1 MDPGVSQLAIE
12 CQHISN
18 VTKELEFLSLLLTH
32 ATSYNSM
39 EINNLNSN
47 MPETSGMK
55 TFFRILSRICRDCG
69 GIWTVNE
76 ELDWLVFYL
85 FARCYG
91 WSDIDLN
98 DVRSQMLVPSTGHRY
113 RNVSKDEELRMKD
126 KVIQITTELIYLIR
140 SLPLSLAGLKM
151 LISSMNLAR
160 GMHHTRKQ
168 IALHAIDWLTFGLQ
182 TDGGGVK
189 ATTSP
194 RFTQKIST
202 TQPFLPEDS
211 TPESMFMTVKDLI
224 WNCCTDNNRSIRMG
238 TLGPLYILFGQLSTN
253 TIIRLI
259 KLSVEILEKPEVCA
273 SEVTEGVI
281 DILNVLLRRLV
292 PSEQLCNSRTS
303 LSGNT
308 LMSKT
313 NLSAYKFSEEYV
325 QNQLFPRLSTMITNL
340 FQSNH
345 FNVRKAAVRV
355 YLTCLSRCPNETFKE
370 VLLQTVNDL
379 CMNADK
385 QSETYQDKSPSN
397 FESWKS
403 NPYFNESLLTLCRSL
418 IKKVGETNLPSNTG
432 DLQNCLVN
440 FYLGHSSQ
448 YVRDSACSLYL
459 TLFISAS
466 KNPNRIRYLLNKIL
480 EKWQVKQDVLSP
492 LSKLLI
498 QINETETTTPREM
511 PLTVSSKLSWT
522 WREGRMRMYYL
533 VARSLVGLHLK
544 ALHELDVDG
553 YSPMNSE
560 DFCISPTFTDDCPQR
575 TLYTSSKNNL
585 HQFGFSPVPKSIPAA
600 LVSNPDRR
608 TPVNKSSASSQPVES
623 SPTLFQQGAKLSSP
637 QTSIYLTV
645 LENIRMLDNERN
657 DKQTDSKTQSWIK
670 RLSIVSGLTST
681 SKTNVGHS
689 ELNSITMKSMSFN
702 ILRLAVECTLDENN
716 GLRHS
721 AQKAINDVGRL
732 IRWYDA
738 DLLLEMISLHMVGPP
753 TMMSYATLKILR
765 DGLSELCMYDEI
777 LQKEEEEPGFT
788 EKYAISGTVPIL
800 NVALL
805 YGLFSPDR
813 SRLWL
818 QCCQQYILD
827 STMALFISTLSIEC
841 ALRTLCLVHRLS
853 NLSLVACTW
862 ENMRPNPFSNLPYA
876 QRRLDLDAKDV
887 VECIKG
893 VIEFAQR
900 LDVKLGPTN
909 EPILNVVNFHKM
921 MITQKPY
928 LSCLQLPQST
938 AKCSLTY
945 FVLKLVT
952 KLESVIY
959 SYIPPSVN
967 SSRPNP
973 DVRMTGGL
981 LLSPILP
988 YLITWPLALLP
999 PSLDKTLGNPS
1010 KEARILALR
1019 KLLRLIAAIILAL
1032 PITNKPEFSKSES
1045 SAIKGNALLKELAS
1059 IAEHSVE
1066 LETVV
1071 SACFTQLENLVSQ
1084 LNQYYEPTRI
1094 CTTTSWWWIRALCEH
1109 LPRLMQVAPFS
1120 NPVNIL
1126 RLLIEDV
1133 KKKSK
1138 LSTNTKQN
1146 TGHQT
1151 AEPTKWS
1158 RALEYGLQEAKSKI
1172 RVKEGSGALKYQ
1184 WPKVGEILQAK
1195 ETIEKQYILESKS
1208 GKKSPTRSLSSHLI
1222 DTAPSPIDEEQHR
1235 FFVTSDN
1242 EEEEEACI
1250 LHEEVDT
1257 SSLSDNDDDDEEE
1270 QEQEIKDNLLHKQ
1283 EKVRSLF
1290 YIPIKAEPIET
1301 PPAIEDVHELIE
1313 RVLQYCRPDIVTA
1326 VRQILSDF
1334 DSPNTSSL
1342 EKSIRIQES
1351 VLGHTK
1357 APVIQ

>member
-32 ATSYNSM
+32 ATSYNIM
-39 EINNLNSN
+39 EISNLNSN

-238 TLGPLYILFGQLSTN
+238 TLGQLYILFGELSTN

-292 PSEQLCNSRTS
+292 PSEQLCSSRTS

-355 YLTCLSRCPNETFKE
+355 YLTCLSRCSNETFKE

-498 QINETETTTPREM
+498 QINETETITPREI

-544 ALHELDVDG
+544 ALHELDADG
-553 YSPMNSE
+553 YNPMNSE
-560 DFCISPTFTDDCPQR
+560 DFCISPTFTDDFPQR
-575 TLYTSSKNNL
+575 TLYTSSNNNL
-585 HQFGFSPVPKSIPAA
+585 HQFGFSPVPKSIPPA

-608 TPVNKSSASSQPVES
+608 APVIKSSASSQPVES

-689 ELNSITMKSMSFN
+689 ELNSISMKSMSFN

-876 QRRLDLDAKDV
+876 QRKLDLDARDV

-893 VIEFAQR
+893 VVEFAQR
-900 LDVKLGPTN
+900 IDVKLGPTN

-1133 KKKSK
+1133 KRKSI

-1146 TGHQT
+1146 TGHQK

-1195 ETIEKQYILESKS
+1195 ETIEKQYILESKN
-1208 GKKSPTRSLSSHLI
+1208 
-1222 DTAPSPIDEEQHR
+1222 TAPSPIDEEQHR

-1242 EEEEEACI
+1242 EEEDVCI

-1257 SSLSDNDDDDEEE
+1257 SSLSDNDDDEEE

-1313 RVLQYCRPDIVTA
+1313 RVLQYCRPDIVTT

-1334 DSPNTSSL
+1334 DSLNTSSL

>member
-1019 KLLRLIAAIILAL
+1019 KLLRLIAAVILAL
-1032 PITNKPEFSKSES
+1032 PITSKPEFSKSES

>member
-18 VTKELEFLSLLLTH
+18 VKKELEFLSRLLTH
-32 ATSYNSM
+32 ATSFNSM
-39 EINNLNSN
+39 EINTLNSN
-47 MPETSGMK
+47 VSETSGMK

-76 ELDWLVFYL
+76 DLDWLVLYL
-85 FARCYG
+85 FTRCYG

-98 DVRSQMLVPSTGHRY
+98 DVRSQMLAPSTGHRY

-126 KVIQITTELIYLIR
+126 KVIQTTTEIIYLIR

-168 IALHAIDWLTFGLQ
+168 IALHAVDWLTFGLQ

-189 ATTSP
+189 ATASP
-194 RFTQKIST
+194 RFTQKSST

-238 TLGPLYILFGQLSTN
+238 TLGPLYSLFGQLSTN

-292 PSEQLCNSRTS
+292 PSEQLYDSRTS

-313 NLSAYKFSEEYV
+313 NLSACKFSAEYV

-345 FNVRKAAVRV
+345 FIVRKAAVRV
-355 YLTCLSRCPNETFKE
+355 YLTCLSRCSNDTFKE
-370 VLLQTVNDL
+370 VLLQTVTDL

-385 QSETYQDKSPSN
+385 QSETYQDNSPSN

-418 IKKVGETNLPSNTG
+418 IKKVGETSLPSNTG

-448 YVRDSACSLYL
+448 YVRNSACSLYL

-480 EKWQVKQDVLSP
+480 EKWQVKQDVVLSP
-492 LSKLLI
+492 LSKLLF

-511 PLTVSSKLSWT
+511 PSPVRSKLSWT

-533 VARSLVGLHLK
+533 VARSLVRLHLK
-544 ALHELDVDG
+544 VLHELDADG
-553 YSPMNSE
+553 CSPINSD
-560 DFCISPTFTDDCPQR
+560 DFCISPTFTDDYSQR
-575 TLYTSSKNNL
+575 TLCTSSNNNL
-585 HQFGFSPVPKSIPAA
+585 LQFGFSPVPKSNPPV
-600 LVSNPDRR
+600 LFSNPDRR
-608 TPVNKSSASSQPVES
+608 APVNKSSASSQPVES
-623 SPTLFQQGAKLSSP
+623 SPTFFQQGGKLSSR
-637 QTSIYLTV
+637 QKSIYLTV
-645 LENIRMLDNERN
+645 LENIRVLDNERK
-657 DKQTDSKTQSWIK
+657 DKQPVSKTQSWIK

-681 SKTNVGHS
+681 SKINVGHF
-689 ELNSITMKSMSFN
+689 ELNSISMKSMLFS

-721 AQKAINDVGRL
+721 AQKAISDVGKL

-738 DLLLEMISLHMVGPP
+738 DLLLEMITLHMVDPP
-753 TMMSYATLKILR
+753 TMMSYATLKLLR

-788 EKYAISGTVPIL
+788 EKYAIFGTVPIL

-805 YGLFSPDR
+805 YGLFSPDI
-813 SRLWL
+813 SRMWL

-827 STMALFISTLSIEC
+827 STTALFISTLSIEC
-841 ALRTLCLVHRLS
+841 ALLTLCLVHRLS

-862 ENMRPNPFSNLPYA
+862 ENMRPNPFSNLPYS
-876 QRRLDLDAKDV
+876 QRKLDLDANDV

-893 VIEFAQR
+893 VVEFAQR
-900 LDVKLGPTN
+900 IDVKLGPTN
-909 EPILNVVNFHKM
+909 EPILNVADFHKM

-928 LSCLQLPQST
+928 LSCLQPPQST

-945 FVLKLVT
+945 FVFKLVT
-952 KLESVIY
+952 KLESVLY
-959 SYIPPSVN
+959 SYLPPSVN
-967 SSRPNP
+967 SNRPNP
-973 DVRMTGGL
+973 DVRITGGL
-981 LLSPILP
+981 ILSPILP

-999 PSLDKTLGNPS
+999 PSLDKTLENPS
-1010 KEARILALR
+1010 KEARILAVR
-1019 KLLRLIAAIILAL
+1019 KLLRLFAAIILAL
-1032 PITNKPEFSKSES
+1032 PITNKPEFSKNES
-1045 SAIKGNALLKELAS
+1045 TAMKDNALLKELAS
-1059 IAEHSVE
+1059 IAQHSVE

-1071 SACFTQLENLVSQ
+1071 SACFAQLENLVSQ

-1109 LPRLMQVAPFS
+1109 LPRLMQIAPFA
-1120 NPVNIL
+1120 NPINIL
-1126 RLLIEDV
+1126 RLLIKDV
-1133 KKKSK
+1133 RNKSI
-1138 LSTNTKQN
+1138 LPTNTKQN

-1151 AEPTKWS
+1151 VEPTKWT
-1158 RALEYGLQEAKSKI
+1158 RALEYGLQEAKSKMQ
-1172 RVKEGSGALKYQ
+1172 VKGSSGTLKYQ
-1184 WPKVGEILQAK
+1184 WPKVGEILKAK
-1195 ETIEKQYILESKS
+1195 ETIEKQYILESK
-1208 GKKSPTRSLSSHLI
+1208 GGIKPLSSNI
-1222 DTAPSPIDEEQHR
+1222 VDTDPSPMDEEQHR

-1242 EEEEEACI
+1242 EEEEVCI
-1250 LHEEVDT
+1250 LQEELYN
-1257 SSLSDNDDDDEEE
+1257 SSSSDNDDEEV
-1270 QEQEIKDNLLHKQ
+1270 QEQESKDNLIPKQ
-1283 EKVRSLF
+1283 ERVHSLF
-1290 YIPIKAEPIET
+1290 YIPIKAEPIVT
-1301 PPAIEDVHELIE
+1301 PPALEDVLELTE
-1313 RVLQYCRPDIVTA
+1313 RVLQYCRPGTVTA

-1334 DSPNTSSL
+1334 DSPNPSSL
-1342 EKSIRIQES
+1342 EKSIGIQES

>member
-1 MDPGVSQLAIE
+1 MGS
-12 CQHISN
+12 H
-18 VTKELEFLSLLLTH
+18 
-32 ATSYNSM
+32 
-39 EINNLNSN
+39 
-47 MPETSGMK
+47 
-55 TFFRILSRICRDCG
+55 
-69 GIWTVNE
+69 
-76 ELDWLVFYL
+76 
-85 FARCYG
+85 
-91 WSDIDLN
+91 
-98 DVRSQMLVPSTGHRY
+98 
-113 RNVSKDEELRMKD
+113 
-126 KVIQITTELIYLIR
+126 TELIGFYKDI
-140 SLPLSLAGLKM
+140 SL
-151 LISSMNLAR
+151 
-160 GMHHTRKQ
+160 
-168 IALHAIDWLTFGLQ
+168 
-182 TDGGGVK
+182 
-189 ATTSP
+189 
-194 RFTQKIST
+194 
-202 TQPFLPEDS
+202 
-211 TPESMFMTVKDLI
+211 
-224 WNCCTDNNRSIRMG
+224 
-238 TLGPLYILFGQLSTN
+238 LF
-253 TIIRLI
+253 
-259 KLSVEILEKPEVCA
+259 SV
-273 SEVTEGVI
+273 
-281 DILNVLLRRLV
+281 LNILLRRLV
-292 PSEQLCNSRTS
+292 PSEQLCDSKTS
-303 LSGNT
+303 LSGNV
-308 LMSKT
+308 LMLKT
-313 NLSAYKFSEEYV
+313 NLSACKFSAEYV
-325 QNQLFPRLSTMITNL
+325 QNQLFPRLSKMIINL

-355 YLTCLSRCPNETFKE
+355 YLTCLSRCPNNTFKE

-385 QSETYQDKSPSN
+385 QSETYQDNSPSN

-403 NPYFNESLLTLCRSL
+403 NPYFNESLLTLCRFL

-480 EKWQVKQDVLSP
+480 ENWQVKQDVVLSP

-498 QINETETTTPREM
+498 QINETETTKPREM
-511 PLTVSSKLSWT
+511 PLTVRSKLSWT
-522 WREGRMRMYYL
+522 WREGRMHMYYL

-544 ALHELDVDG
+544 VLHELDADG

-560 DFCISPTFTDDCPQR
+560 DFCISPTFTDDCSQR
-575 TLYTSSKNNL
+575 TLYTSSNNNL
-585 HQFGFSPVPKSIPAA
+585 HHFSFNTVPKSIPPS
-600 LVSNPDRR
+600 LVSNQDRR
-608 TPVNKSSASSQPVES
+608 ATVNKSSASSQPVES
-623 SPTLFQQGAKLSSP
+623 SSALFQQGAKLSSP
-637 QTSIYLTV
+637 QKSIYLTV

-670 RLSIVSGLTST
+670 RLSIASGLTST
-681 SKTNVGHS
+681 SKTNVGHL
-689 ELNSITMKSMSFN
+689 ELNSISMKSMSFN

-765 DGLSELCMYDEI
+765 DGLSELCVYDEI

-788 EKYAISGTVPIL
+788 EKYAICGTVPIL

-805 YGLFSPDR
+805 YGLFSPDT

-827 STMALFISTLSIEC
+827 STTALFISTLSIEC

-862 ENMRPNPFSNLPYA
+862 ENMRPNPFSNLPYS
-876 QRRLDLDAKDV
+876 QRKLDLDANDV
-887 VECIKG
+887 VECIKS
-893 VIEFAQR
+893 VVEFAQR
-900 LDVKLGPTN
+900 IDVKLGPTN
-909 EPILNVVNFHKM
+909 EPILNFVNLHKM

-945 FVLKLVT
+945 FILKLVT

-1010 KEARILALR
+1010 KEARILAVR

-1045 SAIKGNALLKELAS
+1045 SALKGNALLKELAS

-1071 SACFTQLENLVSQ
+1071 CACFTQLENLVSQ

-1109 LPRLMQVAPFS
+1109 LPRLMQVSPFS

-1133 KKKSK
+1133 RRKSI

-1151 AEPTKWS
+1151 AEQTKWS
-1158 RALEYGLQEAKSKI
+1158 RALEYGLQEAKSII

-1195 ETIEKQYILESKS
+1195 ETIEKQYILESK
-1208 GKKSPTRSLSSHLI
+1208 GGIISPTRSLSSHII
-1222 DTAPSPIDEEQHR
+1222 DTDPSPIDEEQHR

-1242 EEEEEACI
+1242 EEEEVCI
-1250 LHEEVDT
+1250 LQEEVDT
-1257 SSLSDNDDDDEEE
+1257 SSSSDNDDDDEEE
-1270 QEQEIKDNLLHKQ
+1270 QEQESKDNLLHKQ
-1283 EKVRSLF
+1283 ERVRSLF
-1290 YIPIKAEPIET
+1290 YISMKAEPIET
-1301 PPAIEDVHELIE
+1301 PPALEDVHELTE

-1326 VRQILSDF
+1326 IRQVLSDF

-1342 EKSIRIQES
+1342 EKSIRIQD
-1351 VLGHTK
+1351 VLGYTK
-1357 APVIQ
+1357 APAIQ

>member
-18 VTKELEFLSLLLTH
+18 VTKELEFLSLLFTH

-39 EINNLNSN
+39 EFNNLNSN
-47 MPETSGMK
+47 VPETSGMK
-55 TFFRILSRICRDCG
+55 TFFKILSRICRDCG

-76 ELDWLVFYL
+76 DLDWLVFYL

-98 DVRSQMLVPSTGHRY
+98 DVRSQMLAPSTGHRY

-313 NLSAYKFSEEYV
+313 NLSAYKFSAEYV
-325 QNQLFPRLSTMITNL
+325 QNQLFPRLSKMIANL

-385 QSETYQDKSPSN
+385 QSESYQDKSPSN

-418 IKKVGETNLPSNTG
+418 IKKAGETNLPSNTG

-448 YVRDSACSLYL
+448 YVRNSACSLYL

-480 EKWQVKQDVLSP
+480 EKWQVKQDVVLSP

-544 ALHELDVDG
+544 ALHELDADG
-553 YSPMNSE
+553 YSTMNSE
-560 DFCISPTFTDDCPQR
+560 DFCISPTFTDDCSQR
-575 TLYTSSKNNL
+575 TLYTSSNNNL
-585 HQFGFSPVPKSIPAA
+585 HQFGFGPLPKSIPPA
-600 LVSNPDRR
+600 LVSNPDRQA
-608 TPVNKSSASSQPVES
+608 PVNKSSTLSQPVET

-657 DKQTDSKTQSWIK
+657 GKQTDSKTQSWIK

-689 ELNSITMKSMSFN
+689 ELNSISMKSMLFN

-738 DLLLEMISLHMVGPP
+738 DLLLEMISLHMIGPP

-876 QRRLDLDAKDV
+876 QRKLDLDAKDV

-893 VIEFAQR
+893 VVEFAQR
-900 LDVKLGPTN
+900 IDVKLGPTN

-1010 KEARILALR
+1010 KEARILAVR
-1019 KLLRLIAAIILAL
+1019 KLLRIIAAIILAL
-1032 PITNKPEFSKSES
+1032 PITNKTEFSKSES
-1045 SAIKGNALLKELAS
+1045 STIKGNALLKELAS

-1071 SACFTQLENLVSQ
+1071 SACFAQLENLVSQ

-1109 LPRLMQVAPFS
+1109 LPRFMQVAPFS

-1126 RLLIEDV
+1126 RLLIQDV
-1133 KKKSK
+1133 KKKSI

-1208 GKKSPTRSLSSHLI
+1208 GKKSPTRSLSSHII

-1242 EEEEEACI
+1242 EEEEVCI
-1250 LHEEVDT
+1250 LQEEVDT
-1257 SSLSDNDDDDEEE
+1257 SSPSDNDDEDEEE

-1283 EKVRSLF
+1283 EKVSSLF

-1334 DSPNTSSL
+1334 GSPNNSSL

>member
-1 MDPGVSQLAIE
+1 
-12 CQHISN
+12 
-18 VTKELEFLSLLLTH
+18 
-32 ATSYNSM
+32 
-39 EINNLNSN
+39 
-47 MPETSGMK
+47 
-55 TFFRILSRICRDCG
+55 
-69 GIWTVNE
+69 
-76 ELDWLVFYL
+76 
-85 FARCYG
+85 
-91 WSDIDLN
+91 
-98 DVRSQMLVPSTGHRY
+98 
-113 RNVSKDEELRMKD
+113 
-126 KVIQITTELIYLIR
+126 
-140 SLPLSLAGLKM
+140 M

-325 QNQLFPRLSTMITNL
+325 QNQLFPRLSTTITNL

-345 FNVRKAAVRV
+345 FSVRKAAVRV

-448 YVRDSACSLYL
+448 CVRDSACSLYL

-544 ALHELDVDG
+544 ALHELDADG
-553 YSPMNSE
+553 YNPMNSE

-575 TLYTSSKNNL
+575 TLYTSSNNNL
-585 HQFGFSPVPKSIPAA
+585 HQFGFSPVPKSIPPA

-608 TPVNKSSASSQPVES
+608 APVNKSSASSQPVES

-689 ELNSITMKSMSFN
+689 ELNSISMKSMSFN

-876 QRRLDLDAKDV
+876 QRKLDLDAKDV

-893 VIEFAQR
+893 VVEFAQR
-900 LDVKLGPTN
+900 IDVKLGPTN

-938 AKCSLTY
+938 TKCSLTY

-1133 KKKSK
+1133 KRKSI

-1208 GKKSPTRSLSSHLI
+1208 GKKSPTRSLSSHII

-1242 EEEEEACI
+1242 EEEDVCI
-1250 LHEEVDT
+1250 LHEQVDT
-1257 SSLSDNDDDDEEE
+1257 SSLSDNDDDEEE
-1270 QEQEIKDNLLHKQ
+1270 QEQEIEDNLLHKQ

-1313 RVLQYCRPDIVTA
+1313 RVLQYCRSDIVTT
-1326 VRQILSDF
+1326 VRQILSGF

>member
-32 ATSYNSM
+32 ATSYNIM
-39 EINNLNSN
+39 EISNLNSN

-238 TLGPLYILFGQLSTN
+238 TLGQLYILFGELSTN

-292 PSEQLCNSRTS
+292 PSEQLCSSRTS

-355 YLTCLSRCPNETFKE
+355 YLTCLSRCSNETFKE

-498 QINETETTTPREM
+498 QINETETITPREI

-544 ALHELDVDG
+544 ALHELDADG
-553 YSPMNSE
+553 YNPMNSE
-560 DFCISPTFTDDCPQR
+560 DFCISPTFTDDFPQR
-575 TLYTSSKNNL
+575 TLYTSSNNNL
-585 HQFGFSPVPKSIPAA
+585 HQFGFSPVPKSIPPA

-608 TPVNKSSASSQPVES
+608 APVIKSSASSQPVES

-689 ELNSITMKSMSFN
+689 ELNSISMKSMSFN

-876 QRRLDLDAKDV
+876 QRKLDLDARDV

-893 VIEFAQR
+893 VVEFAQR
-900 LDVKLGPTN
+900 IDVKLGPTN

-1133 KKKSK
+1133 KRKSI

-1208 GKKSPTRSLSSHLI
+1208 EKKSPTRSLSSHII

-1242 EEEEEACI
+1242 EEEDVCI

-1257 SSLSDNDDDDEEE
+1257 SSLSDNDDDEEE

-1283 EKVRSLF
+1283 EKVRSL
-1290 YIPIKAEPIET
+1290 T
-1301 PPAIEDVHELIE
+1301 
-1313 RVLQYCRPDIVTA
+1313 VT
-1326 VRQILSDF
+1326 RS
-1334 DSPNTSSL
+1334 
-1342 EKSIRIQES
+1342 K
-1351 VLGHTK
+1351 
-1357 APVIQ
+1357 

>member
-32 ATSYNSM
+32 ATSYNIM
-39 EINNLNSN
+39 EISNLNSN

-238 TLGPLYILFGQLSTN
+238 TLGQLYILFGELSTN

-292 PSEQLCNSRTS
+292 PSEQLCSSRTS

-355 YLTCLSRCPNETFKE
+355 YLTCLSRCSNETFKE

-498 QINETETTTPREM
+498 QINETETITPREI

-544 ALHELDVDG
+544 ALHELDADG
-553 YSPMNSE
+553 YNPMNSE
-560 DFCISPTFTDDCPQR
+560 DFCISPTFTDDFPQR
-575 TLYTSSKNNL
+575 TLYTSSNNNL
-585 HQFGFSPVPKSIPAA
+585 HQFGFSPVPKSIPPA

-608 TPVNKSSASSQPVES
+608 APVIKSSASSQPVES

-689 ELNSITMKSMSFN
+689 ELNSISMKSMSFN

-876 QRRLDLDAKDV
+876 QRKLDLDARDV

-893 VIEFAQR
+893 VVEFAQR
-900 LDVKLGPTN
+900 IDVKLGPTN

-1019 KLLRLIAAIILAL
+1019 KLLRL
-1032 PITNKPEFSKSES
+1032 
-1045 SAIKGNALLKELAS
+1045 
-1059 IAEHSVE
+1059 
-1066 LETVV
+1066 
-1071 SACFTQLENLVSQ
+1071 
-1084 LNQYYEPTRI
+1084 
-1094 CTTTSWWWIRALCEH
+1094 
-1109 LPRLMQVAPFS
+1109 
-1120 NPVNIL
+1120 
-1126 RLLIEDV
+1126 
-1133 KKKSK
+1133 
-1138 LSTNTKQN
+1138 
-1146 TGHQT
+1146 
-1151 AEPTKWS
+1151 
-1158 RALEYGLQEAKSKI
+1158 
-1172 RVKEGSGALKYQ
+1172 
-1184 WPKVGEILQAK
+1184 
-1195 ETIEKQYILESKS
+1195 
-1208 GKKSPTRSLSSHLI
+1208 
-1222 DTAPSPIDEEQHR
+1222 
-1235 FFVTSDN
+1235 
-1242 EEEEEACI
+1242 
-1250 LHEEVDT
+1250 
-1257 SSLSDNDDDDEEE
+1257 
-1270 QEQEIKDNLLHKQ
+1270 
-1283 EKVRSLF
+1283 
-1290 YIPIKAEPIET
+1290 
-1301 PPAIEDVHELIE
+1301 
-1313 RVLQYCRPDIVTA
+1313 
-1326 VRQILSDF
+1326 
-1334 DSPNTSSL
+1334 
-1342 EKSIRIQES
+1342 
-1351 VLGHTK
+1351 
-1357 APVIQ
+1357 

>member
-355 YLTCLSRCPNETFKE
+355 YLTCLSRCPNE
-370 VLLQTVNDL
+370 
-379 CMNADK
+379 
-385 QSETYQDKSPSN
+385 PSN

>member
-281 DILNVLLRRLV
+281 DSLFSFIWYMGSYTELIGFYRDISLLFSVLNVLLRRLV

-355 YLTCLSRCPNETFKE
+355 YLTCLSRCPNE
-370 VLLQTVNDL
+370 
-379 CMNADK
+379 
-385 QSETYQDKSPSN
+385 PSN

>member
-273 SEVTEGVI
+273 SEVTEV
-281 DILNVLLRRLV
+281 LNVLLRRLV

>member
-1 MDPGVSQLAIE
+1 
-12 CQHISN
+12 
-18 VTKELEFLSLLLTH
+18 
-32 ATSYNSM
+32 
-39 EINNLNSN
+39 
-47 MPETSGMK
+47 
-55 TFFRILSRICRDCG
+55 
-69 GIWTVNE
+69 
-76 ELDWLVFYL
+76 
-85 FARCYG
+85 
-91 WSDIDLN
+91 
-98 DVRSQMLVPSTGHRY
+98 
-113 RNVSKDEELRMKD
+113 
-126 KVIQITTELIYLIR
+126 
-140 SLPLSLAGLKM
+140 
-151 LISSMNLAR
+151 
-160 GMHHTRKQ
+160 
-168 IALHAIDWLTFGLQ
+168 
-182 TDGGGVK
+182 
-189 ATTSP
+189 
-194 RFTQKIST
+194 
-202 TQPFLPEDS
+202 
-211 TPESMFMTVKDLI
+211 
-224 WNCCTDNNRSIRMG
+224 
-238 TLGPLYILFGQLSTN
+238 
-253 TIIRLI
+253 
-259 KLSVEILEKPEVCA
+259 
-273 SEVTEGVI
+273 
-281 DILNVLLRRLV
+281 
-292 PSEQLCNSRTS
+292 
-303 LSGNT
+303 
-308 LMSKT
+308 
-313 NLSAYKFSEEYV
+313 
-325 QNQLFPRLSTMITNL
+325 
-340 FQSNH
+340 
-345 FNVRKAAVRV
+345 
-355 YLTCLSRCPNETFKE
+355 
-370 VLLQTVNDL
+370 
-379 CMNADK
+379 
-385 QSETYQDKSPSN
+385 
-397 FESWKS
+397 
-403 NPYFNESLLTLCRSL
+403 
-418 IKKVGETNLPSNTG
+418 
-432 DLQNCLVN
+432 
-440 FYLGHSSQ
+440 
-448 YVRDSACSLYL
+448 
-459 TLFISAS
+459 
-466 KNPNRIRYLLNKIL
+466 
-480 EKWQVKQDVLSP
+480 
-492 LSKLLI
+492 
-498 QINETETTTPREM
+498 M

-544 ALHELDVDG
+544 ALHELDADG

-560 DFCISPTFTDDCPQR
+560 EFCISPTFTDDGPQR
-575 TLYTSSKNNL
+575 TLYTSSNNNL
-585 HQFGFSPVPKSIPAA
+585 HQFGFSPVPKSIPPA

-608 TPVNKSSASSQPVES
+608 APVNKSSASSQPVES
-623 SPTLFQQGAKLSSP
+623 SPILFQQGGKLSSP

-689 ELNSITMKSMSFN
+689 ELNSISMKSMSFN

-721 AQKAINDVGRL
+721 AQKAINDFGRL

-738 DLLLEMISLHMVGPP
+738 DLLLEMISLHMV
-753 TMMSYATLKILR
+753 
-765 DGLSELCMYDEI
+765 
-777 LQKEEEEPGFT
+777 
-788 EKYAISGTVPIL
+788 
-800 NVALL
+800 
-805 YGLFSPDR
+805 
-813 SRLWL
+813 
-818 QCCQQYILD
+818 
-827 STMALFISTLSIEC
+827 
-841 ALRTLCLVHRLS
+841 
-853 NLSLVACTW
+853 
-862 ENMRPNPFSNLPYA
+862 
-876 QRRLDLDAKDV
+876 
-887 VECIKG
+887 ECIKG
-893 VIEFAQR
+893 VVEFAQR
-900 LDVKLGPTN
+900 IDVKLGPTN
-909 EPILNVVNFHKM
+909 EPILNIVNFHKM

-1133 KKKSK
+1133 KRKSI

-1172 RVKEGSGALKYQ
+1172 RVREGSGALKYQ
-1184 WPKVGEILQAK
+1184 WPKKNSIYWKAK
-1195 ETIEKQYILESKS
+1195 VE
-1208 GKKSPTRSLSSHLI
+1208 KKSPTRSLSSHII

-1242 EEEEEACI
+1242 EEEEVFI

-1257 SSLSDNDDDDEEE
+1257 SSLSDNDDDEEE

-1357 APVIQ
+1357 TPVIQ

>member
-281 DILNVLLRRLV
+281 DSLFSFIWYMGSYTELIGFYRDISLLFSVLNVLLRRLV

-1084 LNQYYEPTRI
+1084 LVSMNNFLKKNIY
-1094 CTTTSWWWIRALCEH
+1094 
-1109 LPRLMQVAPFS
+1109 LP
-1120 NPVNIL
+1120 IL
-1126 RLLIEDV
+1126 
-1133 KKKSK
+1133 
-1138 LSTNTKQN
+1138 
-1146 TGHQT
+1146 T
-1151 AEPTKWS
+1151 A
-1158 RALEYGLQEAKSKI
+1158 
-1172 RVKEGSGALKYQ
+1172 
-1184 WPKVGEILQAK
+1184 
-1195 ETIEKQYILESKS
+1195 
-1208 GKKSPTRSLSSHLI
+1208 
-1222 DTAPSPIDEEQHR
+1222 
-1235 FFVTSDN
+1235 
-1242 EEEEEACI
+1242 
-1250 LHEEVDT
+1250 
-1257 SSLSDNDDDDEEE
+1257 
-1270 QEQEIKDNLLHKQ
+1270 
-1283 EKVRSLF
+1283 
-1290 YIPIKAEPIET
+1290 
-1301 PPAIEDVHELIE
+1301 
-1313 RVLQYCRPDIVTA
+1313 
-1326 VRQILSDF
+1326 
-1334 DSPNTSSL
+1334 
-1342 EKSIRIQES
+1342 
-1351 VLGHTK
+1351 
-1357 APVIQ
+1357 

>member
-238 TLGPLYILFGQLSTN
+238 TLGPLYILFGELSTN

-498 QINETETTTPREM
+498 QINETETITPREI
-511 PLTVSSKLSWT
+511 PLTVSSRLSWT

-544 ALHELDVDG
+544 ALHELDADG
-553 YSPMNSE
+553 YNPMNSE

-575 TLYTSSKNNL
+575 TLYTSSNNNL
-585 HQFGFSPVPKSIPAA
+585 HQFGFSPVPKSIPPA

-608 TPVNKSSASSQPVES
+608 APVNKSSASSQPVES

-689 ELNSITMKSMSFN
+689 ELNSISMKSMSFN

-876 QRRLDLDAKDV
+876 QRKLDLDAKDV

-893 VIEFAQR
+893 VVEFAQR
-900 LDVKLGPTN
+900 IDVKLGPTN
-909 EPILNVVNFHKM
+909 EPILSVVNFHKM

-1133 KKKSK
+1133 KRKSI

-1208 GKKSPTRSLSSHLI
+1208 GKKSPTRSLSSHII

-1242 EEEEEACI
+1242 EEEDVCI

-1257 SSLSDNDDDDEEE
+1257 SSLSDNDDDEEE

-1283 EKVRSLF
+1283 EKVRSL
-1290 YIPIKAEPIET
+1290 T
-1301 PPAIEDVHELIE
+1301 
-1313 RVLQYCRPDIVTA
+1313 VT
-1326 VRQILSDF
+1326 RS
-1334 DSPNTSSL
+1334 
-1342 EKSIRIQES
+1342 K
-1351 VLGHTK
+1351 
-1357 APVIQ
+1357 